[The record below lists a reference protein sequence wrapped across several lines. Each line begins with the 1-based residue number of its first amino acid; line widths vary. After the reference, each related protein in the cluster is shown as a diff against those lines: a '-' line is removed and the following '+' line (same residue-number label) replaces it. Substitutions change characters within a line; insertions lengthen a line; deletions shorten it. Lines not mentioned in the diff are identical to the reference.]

1 MWLFL
6 PQLIS
11 LETAS
16 QTDPGVC
23 LLVQSRPCE
32 ANNINP
38 VHEQMTI
45 SQFLQLL
52 PSQGNH
58 ITMPVWVVEI
68 VGWEFIISLFHLM
81 EKKKPLIQKCAV
93 SHHFPY

>member
-1 MWLFL
+1 
-6 PQLIS
+6 
-11 LETAS
+11 
-16 QTDPGVC
+16 
-23 LLVQSRPCE
+23 
-32 ANNINP
+32 
-38 VHEQMTI
+38 MTI

-81 EKKKPLIQKCAV
+81 EKKTYNSEMLCESLLSLLARKTWGQNLDPDFELLHGNLVLQ
-93 SHHFPY
+93 